1 MDTRLAPA
9 PARAA
14 WIIFAAG
21 VCAALHV
28 GKLPPA
34 IGALQQALGMTL
46 LEAGFMLALVQA
58 AGMAAGI
65 AFGVLADAIGLR
77 RSMVC
82 GLVLLAGASA
92 AGAASSG
99 VPMLL
104 ALRAVEGFG
113 FLLIVLP
120 APGLIRR
127 LVDPKR
133 LSVMLGLWGTYMP
146 LGAALGL
153 LAGPQWIAA
162 LGWRSWWI
170 ALALLPAAM
179 AVLLRLGAAD
189 DGPLRTPAAGSS
201 GVQKRLKL
209 TLGSR
214 GPWLVAICFALYSG
228 QWLAVIGF
236 LPIIFT
242 SAGVGAGATGVL
254 TALAALVNVA
264 GKLQP
269 QIRHRGMFEAVVYT
283 SEVKLS
289 GRFRWQEREGE
300 GIGAITRLRFSGARL
315 MLAAGDLR
323 ALRITSA
330 TIDGV
335 PLTFEPATR
344 GPEMA
349 VAERRRKAAID
360 AAIAGLDAARLADGV
375 RFEISFTING
385 SERIAFEPAGN
396 LTEVKVGAPW
406 ADPGFFGPFRPVEQR
421 IGADRF
427 DARWQVS
434 ILGRGFGNA
443 GTSADGS
450 SATLIKRLADSA
462 FGVNLVQPVTPYR
475 GVDRMLKYGLLTVGC
490 VFALYLAFEIAGRA
504 RLHPVQYALSGA
516 AMALFP
522 LLLLSA
528 GEHLGFVAAYTLAAA
543 SVVAQTAWYTWH
555 ATRQRR
561 FTILFATASAAL
573 FGYLY
578 MLLQAENWSLLGG
591 SLALF
596 AALTGLMYATR
607 NIGRAG
613 PT

>member
-1 MDTRLAPA
+1 MTDITAGPTPPPGP
-9 PARAA
+9 PARPARTPTMREIVAA
-14 WIIFAAG
+14 WPLSVRLG
-21 VCAALHV
+21 LKMALLAV
-28 GKLPPA
+28 LALCYGLPL
-34 IGALQQALGMTL
+34 ALIADTVNDRSRLLESARAEITSSWGHAQTL
-46 LEAGFMLALVQA
+46 L
-58 AGMAAGI
+58 
-65 AFGVLADAIGLR
+65 
-77 RSMVC
+77 
-82 GLVLLAGASA
+82 
-92 AGAASSG
+92 
-99 VPMLL
+99 
-104 ALRAVEGFG
+104 
-113 FLLIVLP
+113 
-120 APGLIRR
+120 
-127 LVDPKR
+127 
-133 LSVMLGLWGTYMP
+133 
-146 LGAALGL
+146 
-153 LAGPQWIAA
+153 
-162 LGWRSWWI
+162 
-170 ALALLPAAM
+170 
-179 AVLLRLGAAD
+179 
-189 DGPLRTPAAGSS
+189 GPLLLVPHDSVRGRDEALILPDQLSIDVA
-201 GVQKRLKL
+201 LK
-209 TLGSR
+209 
-214 GPWLVAICFALYSG
+214 
-228 QWLAVIGF
+228 
-236 LPIIFT
+236 
-242 SAGVGAGATGVL
+242 
-254 TALAALVNVA
+254 
-264 GKLQP
+264 P

-323 ALRITSA
+323 ALRIASA

-344 GPEMA
+344 GPEMV

-396 LTEVKVGAPW
+396 QTEVKVSAPW
-406 ADPGFFGPFRPVEQR
+406 ADPGFFGPFRPIRQS
-421 IGADRF
+421 IGVDRF
-427 DARWQVS
+427 DADWQVS

-490 VFALYLAFEIAGRA
+490 VFALYLAFEIGGRA

-555 ATRQRR
+555 ATRQRK
-561 FTILFATASAAL
+561 FTILFATGSAAL
-573 FGYLY
+573 FAYLY
-578 MLLQAENWSLLGG
+578 LLLQAENWSLLGG

-596 AALTGLMYATR
+596 AALTGLMYAMR

-613 PT
+613 NS

>member
-1 MDTRLAPA
+1 MTDITAGPTPPSSPPAGPRRTPTMREIIGGWPLSVRLGMKMALLAVLALCYGLPLALIADTVNDRSRLLDS
-9 PARAA
+9 ARAEITSSWGHA
-14 WIIFAAG
+14 
-21 VCAALHV
+21 
-28 GKLPPA
+28 
-34 IGALQQALGMTL
+34 QTL
-46 LEAGFMLALVQA
+46 L
-58 AGMAAGI
+58 
-65 AFGVLADAIGLR
+65 
-77 RSMVC
+77 
-82 GLVLLAGASA
+82 
-92 AGAASSG
+92 
-99 VPMLL
+99 
-104 ALRAVEGFG
+104 
-113 FLLIVLP
+113 
-120 APGLIRR
+120 
-127 LVDPKR
+127 
-133 LSVMLGLWGTYMP
+133 
-146 LGAALGL
+146 
-153 LAGPQWIAA
+153 
-162 LGWRSWWI
+162 
-170 ALALLPAAM
+170 
-179 AVLLRLGAAD
+179 
-189 DGPLRTPAAGSS
+189 GPLLLVPHDS
-201 GVQKRLKL
+201 V
-209 TLGSR
+209 R
-214 GPWLVAICFALYSG
+214 GRDEALILPDQLSIDVA
-228 QWLAVIGF
+228 
-236 LPIIFT
+236 
-242 SAGVGAGATGVL
+242 
-254 TALAALVNVA
+254 
-264 GKLQP
+264 LQP
-269 QIRHRGMFEAVVYT
+269 QPRRRGMFEAVVYT

-289 GRFRWQEREGE
+289 GRFRWQESEGE

-344 GPEMA
+344 GPEM
-349 VAERRRKAAID
+349 VAMERRRKAAID

-396 LTEVKVGAPW
+396 LTEVRVGAPW

-421 IGADRF
+421 IGSDRF

-561 FTILFATASAAL
+561 FTILFATGSAAL
-573 FGYLY
+573 FAYLY
-578 MLLQAENWSLLGG
+578 LLLQAENWSLLGG

-613 PT
+613 PA

>member
-1 MDTRLAPA
+1 MREIIAAWPLSVRLGLKMALLAVLALCYGLPLALIADTVNDRSRLLES
-9 PARAA
+9 ARAEITSSWGNA
-14 WIIFAAG
+14 
-21 VCAALHV
+21 
-28 GKLPPA
+28 
-34 IGALQQALGMTL
+34 QTL
-46 LEAGFMLALVQA
+46 L
-58 AGMAAGI
+58 
-65 AFGVLADAIGLR
+65 
-77 RSMVC
+77 
-82 GLVLLAGASA
+82 
-92 AGAASSG
+92 
-99 VPMLL
+99 
-104 ALRAVEGFG
+104 
-113 FLLIVLP
+113 
-120 APGLIRR
+120 
-127 LVDPKR
+127 
-133 LSVMLGLWGTYMP
+133 
-146 LGAALGL
+146 
-153 LAGPQWIAA
+153 
-162 LGWRSWWI
+162 
-170 ALALLPAAM
+170 
-179 AVLLRLGAAD
+179 
-189 DGPLRTPAAGSS
+189 GPLLLVPHDS
-201 GVQKRLKL
+201 V
-209 TLGSR
+209 R
-214 GPWLVAICFALYSG
+214 GRDEALILPDQLNIDVA
-228 QWLAVIGF
+228 
-236 LPIIFT
+236 
-242 SAGVGAGATGVL
+242 
-254 TALAALVNVA
+254 
-264 GKLQP
+264 LQP

-335 PLTFEPATR
+335 ALTFEPATR
-344 GPEMA
+344 GPEMVA
-349 VAERRRKAAID
+349 AERRRKAAID

-421 IGADRF
+421 IGDDRF

-561 FTILFATASAAL
+561 FTVLFATGSAAL
-573 FGYLY
+573 FAYLY
-578 MLLQAENWSLLGG
+578 LLLQAENWSLLGG

-613 PT
+613 NS

>member
-1 MDTRLAPA
+1 MTDITAGPTPPSGPPA
-9 PARAA
+9 GPARSPTMRE
-14 WIIFAAG
+14 IIANWPFSVRLG
-21 VCAALHV
+21 LKMALLAV
-28 GKLPPA
+28 LALCYGLPL
-34 IGALQQALGMTL
+34 ALIADTVNDRSRLLDSARAEITSSWGHAQTL
-46 LEAGFMLALVQA
+46 L
-58 AGMAAGI
+58 
-65 AFGVLADAIGLR
+65 
-77 RSMVC
+77 
-82 GLVLLAGASA
+82 
-92 AGAASSG
+92 
-99 VPMLL
+99 
-104 ALRAVEGFG
+104 
-113 FLLIVLP
+113 
-120 APGLIRR
+120 
-127 LVDPKR
+127 
-133 LSVMLGLWGTYMP
+133 
-146 LGAALGL
+146 
-153 LAGPQWIAA
+153 
-162 LGWRSWWI
+162 
-170 ALALLPAAM
+170 
-179 AVLLRLGAAD
+179 
-189 DGPLRTPAAGSS
+189 GPLLLVPHDS
-201 GVQKRLKL
+201 V
-209 TLGSR
+209 R
-214 GPWLVAICFALYSG
+214 GRDEALILPDQLNIDVA
-228 QWLAVIGF
+228 
-236 LPIIFT
+236 
-242 SAGVGAGATGVL
+242 
-254 TALAALVNVA
+254 
-264 GKLQP
+264 LQP

-300 GIGAITRLRFSGARL
+300 GMGAITRLRFSGARL

-360 AAIAGLDAARLADGV
+360 AAIAGLDATRLADGV

-555 ATRQRR
+555 ATHQRR
-561 FTILFATASAAL
+561 FTILFATGSAAL
-573 FGYLY
+573 FAYLY

-613 PT
+613 NG

>member
-1 MDTRLAPA
+1 MREIIGGWPLSVRLGLKMALLAVLALCYGLPLALIADTVNDRSRLLES
-9 PARAA
+9 ARAEITSSWGHA
-14 WIIFAAG
+14 
-21 VCAALHV
+21 
-28 GKLPPA
+28 
-34 IGALQQALGMTL
+34 QTL
-46 LEAGFMLALVQA
+46 L
-58 AGMAAGI
+58 
-65 AFGVLADAIGLR
+65 
-77 RSMVC
+77 
-82 GLVLLAGASA
+82 
-92 AGAASSG
+92 
-99 VPMLL
+99 
-104 ALRAVEGFG
+104 
-113 FLLIVLP
+113 
-120 APGLIRR
+120 
-127 LVDPKR
+127 
-133 LSVMLGLWGTYMP
+133 
-146 LGAALGL
+146 
-153 LAGPQWIAA
+153 
-162 LGWRSWWI
+162 
-170 ALALLPAAM
+170 
-179 AVLLRLGAAD
+179 
-189 DGPLRTPAAGSS
+189 GPLLLVPHDS
-201 GVQKRLKL
+201 V
-209 TLGSR
+209 R
-214 GPWLVAICFALYSG
+214 GRDEALILPDQLNIDVA
-228 QWLAVIGF
+228 
-236 LPIIFT
+236 
-242 SAGVGAGATGVL
+242 
-254 TALAALVNVA
+254 
-264 GKLQP
+264 LQP

-344 GPEMA
+344 GPEMVA
-349 VAERRRKAAID
+349 AERRRKAAID

-396 LTEVKVGAPW
+396 LTEVKVSAPW
-406 ADPGFFGPFRPVEQR
+406 ADPGFFGPFRPIEQR
-421 IGADRF
+421 IGEDRF

-561 FTILFATASAAL
+561 FTILFATGSAAL
-573 FGYLY
+573 FAYLY
-578 MLLQAENWSLLGG
+578 LLLQAENWSLLGG

-613 PT
+613 NG

>member
-1 MDTRLAPA
+1 MRDIIGGWPLSVRLGLKMALLAVLALCYGLPLALIADTVNDRSRLLES
-9 PARAA
+9 ARAEITSSWGHA
-14 WIIFAAG
+14 
-21 VCAALHV
+21 
-28 GKLPPA
+28 
-34 IGALQQALGMTL
+34 QTL
-46 LEAGFMLALVQA
+46 L
-58 AGMAAGI
+58 
-65 AFGVLADAIGLR
+65 
-77 RSMVC
+77 
-82 GLVLLAGASA
+82 
-92 AGAASSG
+92 
-99 VPMLL
+99 
-104 ALRAVEGFG
+104 
-113 FLLIVLP
+113 
-120 APGLIRR
+120 
-127 LVDPKR
+127 
-133 LSVMLGLWGTYMP
+133 
-146 LGAALGL
+146 
-153 LAGPQWIAA
+153 
-162 LGWRSWWI
+162 
-170 ALALLPAAM
+170 
-179 AVLLRLGAAD
+179 
-189 DGPLRTPAAGSS
+189 GPLLLVPHDS
-201 GVQKRLKL
+201 V
-209 TLGSR
+209 R
-214 GPWLVAICFALYSG
+214 GRDEALILPDQLNIDVA
-228 QWLAVIGF
+228 
-236 LPIIFT
+236 
-242 SAGVGAGATGVL
+242 
-254 TALAALVNVA
+254 
-264 GKLQP
+264 LQP

-344 GPEMA
+344 GPEMVA
-349 VAERRRKAAID
+349 AERRRKAAID

-396 LTEVKVGAPW
+396 LTEVKVSAPW
-406 ADPGFFGPFRPVEQR
+406 ADPGFFGPFRPIEQR
-421 IGADRF
+421 IGEDRF

-561 FTILFATASAAL
+561 FTILFATGSAAL
-573 FGYLY
+573 FAYLY
-578 MLLQAENWSLLGG
+578 LLLQAENWSLLGG

-607 NIGRAG
+607 NIGRAADAQ
-613 PT
+613 